1 GESNGWGKLKSGA
14 GWISLE
20 YTSKNGAST
29 PVNKPTQTL
38 KVGSRVKIVGSKYA
52 TGESIPSWVRNNVY
66 TVQQLKGDRALIKEI
81 TSWVYIKDLV
91 LV

>member
-1 GESNGWGKLKSGA
+1 M
-14 GWISLE
+14 
-20 YTSKNGAST
+20 
-29 PVNKPTQTL
+29 
-38 KVGSRVKIVGSKYA
+38 GSRVKIVGSKYA